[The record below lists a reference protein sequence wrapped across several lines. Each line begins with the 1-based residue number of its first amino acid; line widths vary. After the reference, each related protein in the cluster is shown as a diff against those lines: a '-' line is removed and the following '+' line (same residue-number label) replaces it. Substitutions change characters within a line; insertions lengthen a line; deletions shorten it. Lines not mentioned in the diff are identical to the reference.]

1 MRCSAK
7 SVTMGSPHIIFW
19 EGLMHPPVFSSLEL
33 SKTTLV
39 KAVVEEID
47 QRGKVLSSRIHSIEE
62 KMSKMSNGKAE
73 QRVPF

>member
-1 MRCSAK
+1 
-7 SVTMGSPHIIFW
+7 
-19 EGLMHPPVFSSLEL
+19 MHSPVFSSLDL

>member
-1 MRCSAK
+1 
-7 SVTMGSPHIIFW
+7 
-19 EGLMHPPVFSSLEL
+19 MHSPVFSSSLDL